1 MFLFKVGIL
10 RDKFMLVLE
19 FEVVFIYC
27 SWLLLVKLEGVG
39 VLGVFEVGK
48 KYLVFDVG
56 GNLCLRNWNC
66 VICSFLFCNELLLIK
81 MYVCFKF
88 V

>member
-27 SWLLLVKLEGVG
+27 SWLLLFKLEGVG
-39 VLGVFEVGK
+39 GMGVFEVGK